1 MVMRTPDEAV
11 SMTVAVTGSREEDE
25 AEVEAEVEVSVEEE
39 EEEAS
44 GPEGSHQFKLLRGG
58 RTPHGVILT
67 SRRRSRRGGGGRR
80 RGGGGGGRCERLDL
94 ERSDLGVDVLVVGRV
109 DHEEHLFTRVQ
120 EETKPFSL
128 SQVSAFP
135 AGPSE
140 GEMNHGGRRGRT
152 YCRVAVRSCK
162 PSGKV
167 MDSLVKS
174 TSVATVKGVVVL
186 FEAAAS
192 QPCQSRHHDQG
203 SKRGVALTWESRLG
217 SFRGGGC
224 RRWVPL
230 PVGISK

>member
-1 MVMRTPDEAV
+1 
-11 SMTVAVTGSREEDE
+11 
-25 AEVEAEVEVSVEEE
+25 
-39 EEEAS
+39 
-44 GPEGSHQFKLLRGG
+44 
-58 RTPHGVILT
+58 
-67 SRRRSRRGGGGRR
+67 
-80 RGGGGGGRCERLDL
+80 
-94 ERSDLGVDVLVVGRV
+94 VVGRV

-186 FEAAAS
+186 FGGGSIAC
-192 QPCQSRHHDQG
+192 QPLATIESEGTAEHSHG
-203 SKRGVALTWESRLG
+203 SSGWAHSEEDNVAVGCPSRLVLPG
-217 SFRGGGC
+217 DVLAGGIGPDGRGCRGGEVGC
-224 RRWVPL
+224 RDGGGQNGEGEQEGGDES
-230 PVGISK
+230 VGHGVVSVSRPGLQ